1 MVPASQFLLFGV
13 SDDLCT
19 DVVYTDVHRFEMI
32 QTIGHSNHARHP
44 CDCNLTS
51 HHQQARTSRE
61 DVGFPSGDPDVD
73 KAHLF
78 LLSKQKMKLSVA
90 IALVFLLQA
99 EVSTGFLTSTPL
111 LAHHYPSPQGR
122 FFVES
127 QGTGVMP
134 TYRQNPRSLLL
145 SMSDSAAKEE
155 LTPEETTLVQSL
167 YERSDNDGEKLRKVL
182 VEAMPSLSS
191 KLVLKLTRLLQAPSK
206 DKLSSVTQKVATV
219 MKDLVDEQLAQG
231 RETLLML
238 LGAGELR
245 KLDAEIGR
253 ASRTGKLDMA
263 FFTVLDM
270 NLQAA
275 AADELD
281 TKQDDK
287 QEASRF
293 SILQHIYTRCQEEVE
308 KLVPPEVAL
317 LNKLLRTEQDS
328 IRANQLQH
336 YLCPQPNVI
345 KLPDGQE
352 IPVRNSDQNKVLVP
366 PSQLIDALASTVQKI
381 RTAEKA
387 GGIDREAAANMVES
401 CRQVAREARIVIGQS
416 YGVDSTELR
425 RFEEGLQP
433 VFRPSSPQSPYVQGG
448 EA

>member
-1 MVPASQFLLFGV
+1 
-13 SDDLCT
+13 
-19 DVVYTDVHRFEMI
+19 
-32 QTIGHSNHARHP
+32 
-44 CDCNLTS
+44 
-51 HHQQARTSRE
+51 
-61 DVGFPSGDPDVD
+61 
-73 KAHLF
+73 
-78 LLSKQKMKLSVA
+78 
-90 IALVFLLQA
+90 
-99 EVSTGFLTSTPL
+99 
-111 LAHHYPSPQGR
+111 
-122 FFVES
+122 
-127 QGTGVMP
+127 
-134 TYRQNPRSLLL
+134 
-145 SMSDSAAKEE
+145 MSDSAAKEE